1 MSGVTAFMPGSD
13 EGFDQL
19 AAMVTSPDE
28 HVRCL
33 GRAFASG
40 MGDAVEQ
47 WLRAEQARGTA
58 MHVLVDVIATIGL
71 QHVACVAAQALK
83 PGGDPAV
90 VELVTQ
96 IAQQKLPGYIATV
109 RGAVRG
115 GAA

>member
-1 MSGVTAFMPGSD
+1 MSDVTAFKPDSE

-19 AAMVTSPDE
+19 AAMVTSPNE

-40 MGDAVEQ
+40 MGDTVEK
-47 WLRAEQARGTA
+47 WLRAEHARGTA
-58 MHVLVDVIATIGL
+58 MNVLIDVIATIGM

-83 PGGDPAV
+83 PSGDSAV
-90 VELVTQ
+90 VELVTL
-96 IAQQKLPGYIATV
+96 IAREKLPGYIATV
-109 RGAVRG
+109 RDTVRG